1 MIYYFSRKVDIMI
14 IYHGSKDIIEK
25 PEFGKGNTKND
36 YGLGFYCTENLE
48 LAKEWACANNET
60 NGYANQY
67 EIDLSDYKVLD
78 LREEKYTILNWMA
91 LLLKFRTFDVTT
103 PISAQA
109 KEYIIEN
116 FYIDVAEYDVIIGYR
131 ADDSYFSFAKDFIN
145 NTISVEQLA
154 EAMRLGEL
162 GIQIVLKSKKA
173 FDTVKYIRYE
183 SAECKEYYVKRVRR
197 DKKAR
202 ETYFNGYRQQ
212 FVSDGLFVMDIIRK
226 GLKNG
231 DQIL

>member
-1 MIYYFSRKVDIMI
+1 MV

-25 PEFGKGNTKND
+25 PEFGKGSKKND
-36 YGLGFYCTENLE
+36 YGLGFYCTENVE
-48 LAKEWACANNET
+48 LAKEWACSNNET

-67 EIDLSDYKVLD
+67 EIDLSAYKVLD
-78 LREEKYTILNWMA
+78 LREEKYSILNWMA
-91 LLLKFRTFDVTT
+91 LLLMFRTFDVNT

-109 KEYIIEN
+109 KEYILEN
-116 FYIDVAEYDVIIGYR
+116 FYVNVEEYDVIIGYR

-162 GIQIVLKSKKA
+162 GIQIVLKSKRA
-173 FDTVKYIRYE
+173 FDTVKYISYE
-183 SAECKEYYVKRVRR
+183 LAECKEYYVKRVSR

-202 ETYFNGYRQQ
+202 ETYLSGHRQNL
-212 FVSDGLFVMDIIRK
+212 VYDGLFVMDIIRK

-231 DQIL
+231 DKIL

>member
-1 MIYYFSRKVDIMI
+1 MI

-25 PEFGKGNTKND
+25 PEFGKGNERND
-36 YGLGFYCTENLE
+36 YGLGFYCTENVE
-48 LAKEWACANNET
+48 LAKEWACSDNET

-67 EIDLSDYKVLD
+67 EIDLCDYKVLD
-78 LREEKYTILNWMA
+78 LRDEKYSILNWMA
-91 LLLKFRTFDVTT
+91 LLLKFRTFDVNS

-116 FYIDVAEYDVIIGYR
+116 FYVDVEEYDVIIGYR

-173 FDTVKYIRYE
+173 FDMVKLLSYE
-183 SAECKEYYVKRVRR
+183 LAECKEYYVKRVSR

-202 ETYFNGYRQQ
+202 ETYLNVHRQNLA
-212 FVSDGLFVMDIIRK
+212 S
-226 GLKNG
+226 
-231 DQIL
+231 

>member
-1 MIYYFSRKVDIMI
+1 MI

-25 PEFGKGNTKND
+25 PEFGKGNERND
-36 YGLGFYCTENLE
+36 YGLGFYCTENVE
-48 LAKEWACANNET
+48 LAKEWACSNNET

-67 EIDLSDYKVLD
+67 EIDLCDYKVLD
-78 LREEKYTILNWMA
+78 LRDEKYSILNWMA
-91 LLLKFRTFDVTT
+91 LLLKFRTFDVNT

-109 KEYIIEN
+109 KEYILEN
-116 FYIDVAEYDVIIGYR
+116 FYVDVEEYDVIIGYR

-173 FDTVKYIRYE
+173 FDTVKFLSYE
-183 SAECKEYYVKRVRR
+183 LAECKEYYVKRVSR

-202 ETYFNGYRQQ
+202 ETYLSGHRQN
-212 FVSDGLFVMDIIRK
+212 VISDGLFVMDIIRK
-226 GLKNG
+226 GG
-231 DQIL
+231 

>member
-1 MIYYFSRKVDIMI
+1 MI

-25 PEFGKGNTKND
+25 PEFGKGNKKND
-36 YGLGFYCTENLE
+36 YGLGFYCTENVE
-48 LAKEWACANNET
+48 LAKEWACSNNET

-78 LREEKYTILNWMA
+78 LREEKYSILNWMA
-91 LLLKFRTFDVTT
+91 LLLKFRTFDVNT

-109 KEYIIEN
+109 KEYILEN
-116 FYIDVAEYDVIIGYR
+116 FYVDVEEYDVIIGYR

-173 FDTVKYIRYE
+173 FDTVKYKSYE
-183 SAECKEYYVKRVRR
+183 LAECKEYYVKRVSR

-202 ETYFNGYRQQ
+202 ETYLSGYRQDL
-212 FVSDGLFVMDIIRK
+212 VSDGLFVMDIIRK

-231 DQIL
+231 DKIL

>member
-1 MIYYFSRKVDIMI
+1 MI
-14 IYHGSKDIIEK
+14 IYHGSKDIIER
-25 PEFGKGNTKND
+25 PEFGKGNRKND
-36 YGLGFYCTENLE
+36 YGLGFYCTENVE
-48 LAKEWACANNET
+48 LAKEWACSNNET

-67 EIDLSDYKVLD
+67 EIDLSSYKVLD
-78 LREEKYTILNWMA
+78 LREEKYSILNWMA
-91 LLLKFRTFDVTT
+91 LLLKFRTFDVNT
-103 PISAQA
+103 PISVQA
-109 KEYIIEN
+109 KEYILEN
-116 FYIDVAEYDVIIGYR
+116 FYVDVEEYDVIIGYR

-173 FDTVKYIRYE
+173 FDTVKYISYE
-183 SAECKEYYVKRVRR
+183 LAECKEYYVKRVSR

-202 ETYFNGYRQQ
+202 ETYLSGYRQNL
-212 FVSDGLFVMDIIRK
+212 VTDGSFVMDIIRK

-231 DQIL
+231 DKIL

>member
-1 MIYYFSRKVDIMI
+1 MI

-25 PEFGKGNTKND
+25 PEFGKGNKKND
-36 YGLGFYCTENLE
+36 YGLGFYCTENVE
-48 LAKEWACANNET
+48 LAKEWACSNNET

-67 EIDLSDYKVLD
+67 EIDLSAYKVLD
-78 LREEKYTILNWMA
+78 LREEKYSILNWMA
-91 LLLKFRTFDVTT
+91 LLLKFRTFDVNT

-109 KEYIIEN
+109 KEYILEN
-116 FYIDVAEYDVIIGYR
+116 FYVNVEEYDVIIGYR

-173 FDTVKYIRYE
+173 FDAVKYKSYE
-183 SAECKEYYVKRVRR
+183 LAECKEYYVKRVSR

-202 ETYFNGYRQQ
+202 ETYLSGYRQEL
-212 FVSDGLFVMDIIRK
+212 VSDGLFVMDIIRK

-231 DQIL
+231 DKIL

>member
-1 MIYYFSRKVDIMI
+1 MVKYMI

-25 PEFGKGNTKND
+25 PEFGKGNKKND
-36 YGLGFYCTENLE
+36 YGLGFYCTESVE
-48 LAKEWACANNET
+48 LAKEWACSNNET

-67 EIDLSDYKVLD
+67 EIDLSAYKVLD
-78 LREEKYTILNWMA
+78 LREEKYSILNWMA
-91 LLLKFRTFDVTT
+91 LLLKFRTFDVNT

-109 KEYIIEN
+109 REYILEN
-116 FYIDVAEYDVIIGYR
+116 FYVDVEEYDVIIGYR

-173 FDTVKYIRYE
+173 FNAVKYISYE
-183 SAECKEYYVKRVRR
+183 LAECKEYYVKRVSR

-202 ETYFNGYRQQ
+202 ETYLSGHRQNL
-212 FVSDGLFVMDIIRK
+212 VSDGLFVMDIIRK

-231 DQIL
+231 DKIL

>member
-1 MIYYFSRKVDIMI
+1 MI

-25 PEFGKGNTKND
+25 PEFGKGNQKND
-36 YGLGFYCTENLE
+36 YGLGFYCTENIE
-48 LAKEWACANNET
+48 LAKEWACSNNET

-67 EIDLSDYKVLD
+67 EIDLSGYKVLD
-78 LREEKYTILNWMA
+78 LREEKYSILNWMA
-91 LLLKFRTFDVTT
+91 LLLKFRTFDVNT

-109 KEYIIEN
+109 KEYILEN
-116 FYIDVAEYDVIIGYR
+116 FYVDVEEYDVIIGYR

-173 FDTVKYIRYE
+173 FDTVKYVSYE
-183 SAECKEYYVKRVRR
+183 LAECKEYYVKRVSR

-202 ETYFNGYRQQ
+202 ETYLSGHRQNL
-212 FVSDGLFVMDIIRK
+212 VSDGLFVMDIIRK
-226 GLKNG
+226 GVKNG
-231 DQIL
+231 DKIL

>member
-1 MIYYFSRKVDIMI
+1 MI

-25 PEFGKGNTKND
+25 PEFGKGNKKND
-36 YGLGFYCTENLE
+36 YGLGFYCTENVE
-48 LAKEWACANNET
+48 LAKEWACSNNET

-67 EIDLSDYKVLD
+67 EIDLSAYKVLD
-78 LREEKYTILNWMA
+78 LREEKYSILNWMA
-91 LLLKFRTFDVTT
+91 LLLKFRTFDVNT

-109 KEYIIEN
+109 KEYILEN
-116 FYIDVAEYDVIIGYR
+116 FYVDVEEYDVIIGYR

-173 FDTVKYIRYE
+173 FDMVKYISYE
-183 SAECKEYYVKRVRR
+183 LAECKEYYVKRVSR

-202 ETYFNGYRQQ
+202 ETYLSGHRQNL
-212 FVSDGLFVMDIIRK
+212 VSDGLFVMDIIRK

-231 DQIL
+231 DKIL

>member
-1 MIYYFSRKVDIMI
+1 MI

-25 PEFGKGNTKND
+25 PEFGKGNQKND
-36 YGLGFYCTENLE
+36 YGLGFYCTENVE
-48 LAKEWACANNET
+48 LAKEWACSNNET

-78 LREEKYTILNWMA
+78 LREEKYSILNWMA
-91 LLLKFRTFDVTT
+91 LLLKFRTFDINT

-109 KEYIIEN
+109 KEYILKN
-116 FYIDVAEYDVIIGYR
+116 FYVDVEEYDVIIGYR

-154 EAMRLGEL
+154 EAMHLGEL

-173 FDTVKYIRYE
+173 FDTLKYKSYE
-183 SAECKEYYVKRVRR
+183 LAECKEYYVKRVSR

-202 ETYFNGYRQQ
+202 DTYLSGYRHKS
-212 FVSDGLFVMDIIRK
+212 VSDGLFVMDIIRK

-231 DQIL
+231 DKIL

>member
-1 MIYYFSRKVDIMI
+1 MI

-25 PEFGKGNTKND
+25 PVFGKGNKKND

-48 LAKEWACANNET
+48 LAKEWACSNNET

-67 EIDLSDYKVLD
+67 EIDLSPYKVLD
-78 LREEKYTILNWMA
+78 LREEKYSILNWMA
-91 LLLKFRTFDVTT
+91 ILLKFRTFDVNT

-109 KEYIIEN
+109 KEYILEN
-116 FYIDVAEYDVIIGYR
+116 FYVDVEDYDVIIGYR

-173 FDTVKYIRYE
+173 FDAVKYISYE
-183 SAECKEYYVKRVRR
+183 LAECKEYYVKRVSR

-202 ETYFNGYRQQ
+202 ETYLSGHRQN

-231 DQIL
+231 DKIL

>member
-1 MIYYFSRKVDIMI
+1 MI

-25 PEFGKGNTKND
+25 PEFGKGNQKND
-36 YGLGFYCTENLE
+36 YGLGFYCTENVE
-48 LAKEWACANNET
+48 LAKEWACSNNET

-67 EIDLSDYKVLD
+67 EIDLSNYKVLD
-78 LREEKYTILNWMA
+78 LREEKYSILNWMA
-91 LLLKFRTFDVTT
+91 LLLKFRTFDVNT

-109 KEYIIEN
+109 KEYILEN
-116 FYIDVAEYDVIIGYR
+116 FYVDVEEYDVIIGYR

-173 FDTVKYIRYE
+173 FDAVKYKSYE
-183 SAECKEYYVKRVRR
+183 LAECKEYYVKRVSR

-202 ETYFNGYRQQ
+202 ETYLSGYRQDL
-212 FVSDGLFVMDIIRK
+212 VSDGLFVMDIIRK

-231 DQIL
+231 DKIL

>member
-1 MIYYFSRKVDIMI
+1 MI

-25 PEFGKGNTKND
+25 PEFGKGNQKND
-36 YGLGFYCTENLE
+36 YGLGFYCTENVE
-48 LAKEWACANNET
+48 LAKEWACSNNET

-67 EIDLSDYKVLD
+67 DIDLSEYKVLD
-78 LREEKYTILNWMA
+78 LREKKYSILNWMA
-91 LLLKFRTFDVTT
+91 LLLKFRTFDVNT

-109 KEYIIEN
+109 KEYILEN
-116 FYIDVAEYDVIIGYR
+116 FYVDVEEYDVIIGYR

-162 GIQIVLKSKKA
+162 GIQIVLRSKKA
-173 FDTVKYIRYE
+173 FDTVKYISYE
-183 SAECKEYYVKRVRR
+183 LAECKEYYVKRVSR

-202 ETYFNGYRQQ
+202 ETYLSGHRQNL
-212 FVSDGLFVMDIIRK
+212 VSDGLFVMDIIRK

-231 DQIL
+231 DKVL

>member
-1 MIYYFSRKVDIMI
+1 MI

-25 PEFGKGNTKND
+25 PEFGKGNQKND
-36 YGLGFYCTENLE
+36 YGLGFYCTENVE
-48 LAKEWACANNET
+48 LAKEWACSNNET

-78 LREEKYTILNWMA
+78 LREEKYSILNWMA
-91 LLLKFRTFDVTT
+91 LLLKFRTFDVNT
-103 PISAQA
+103 PISVQA
-109 KEYIIEN
+109 KEYILEN
-116 FYIDVAEYDVIIGYR
+116 FYVDVEEYDVIIGYR

-173 FDTVKYIRYE
+173 FDMVKYISYE
-183 SAECKEYYVKRVRR
+183 LAESKEYYVKRVSR

-202 ETYFNGYRQQ
+202 ETYLSGHRQNL
-212 FVSDGLFVMDIIRK
+212 VTDGLFVMDIIRK

-231 DQIL
+231 DKIL

>member
-1 MIYYFSRKVDIMI
+1 MI

-25 PEFGKGNTKND
+25 PEFGKGNKKND
-36 YGLGFYCTENLE
+36 YGLGFYCTENVE
-48 LAKEWACANNET
+48 LAKEWACSNNET

-67 EIDLSDYKVLD
+67 EIDLSAYKVLD
-78 LREEKYTILNWMA
+78 LREEKYSILNWMA
-91 LLLKFRTFDVTT
+91 LLLKFRTFDVNT

-109 KEYIIEN
+109 KEYILEN
-116 FYIDVAEYDVIIGYR
+116 FYVNVEEYDVIIGYR

-154 EAMRLGEL
+154 VAMRLGEL
-162 GIQIVLKSKKA
+162 GIQIVLKSKRA
-173 FDTVKYIRYE
+173 FDTVKYISYE
-183 SAECKEYYVKRVRR
+183 LAECKEYYVKRVSR

-202 ETYFNGYRQQ
+202 ETYLSDHRQNL
-212 FVSDGLFVMDIIRK
+212 VYDGLFVMDIIRK

-231 DQIL
+231 DKIL

>member
-1 MIYYFSRKVDIMI
+1 MI

-25 PEFGKGNTKND
+25 PEFGKGNKKND
-36 YGLGFYCTENLE
+36 YGLGFYCTENVE
-48 LAKEWACANNET
+48 LAKEWACSNNET

-67 EIDLSDYKVLD
+67 EIDLSVYKVLD
-78 LREEKYTILNWMA
+78 LRDEKYSILNWMA
-91 LLLKFRTFDVTT
+91 LLLKFRTFDLNNL
-103 PISAQA
+103 ISVQA
-109 KEYIIEN
+109 KEYILEN
-116 FYIDVAEYDVIIGYR
+116 FYVDVEGYDVIIGYR

-173 FDTVKYIRYE
+173 FNTVKYISYE
-183 SAECKEYYVKRVRR
+183 LAECKEYYVKRVSR

-202 ETYFNGYRQQ
+202 ETYLSGYRQNL
-212 FVSDGLFVMDIIRK
+212 VSDGLFVMDIIRK

-231 DQIL
+231 DKIL

>member
-1 MIYYFSRKVDIMI
+1 MI

-25 PEFGKGNTKND
+25 PEFGKGNQKND
-36 YGLGFYCTENLE
+36 YGLGFYCTENVE
-48 LAKEWACANNET
+48 LAKEWACSNNET

-67 EIDLSDYKVLD
+67 DIDLSDYKVLD
-78 LREEKYTILNWMA
+78 LREKKYSILNWMA
-91 LLLKFRTFDVTT
+91 LLLKFRTFDVNT

-109 KEYIIEN
+109 KEYILEN
-116 FYIDVAEYDVIIGYR
+116 FYVEVEEYDVIIGYR

-173 FDTVKYIRYE
+173 FDTVKYKSYE
-183 SAECKEYYVKRVRR
+183 LAECKEYYVKRVSR

-202 ETYFNGYRQQ
+202 ETYLSGYRQNL
-212 FVSDGLFVMDIIRK
+212 VSDGLFVMDIIRK

-231 DQIL
+231 DKIL

>member
-1 MIYYFSRKVDIMI
+1 MI

-25 PEFGKGNTKND
+25 PEFGKGNKKND
-36 YGLGFYCTENLE
+36 YGLGFYCTENVE
-48 LAKEWACANNET
+48 LAKEWACSNNET

-67 EIDLSDYKVLD
+67 EIDLSAYKVLD
-78 LREEKYTILNWMA
+78 LREEKYSILNWMA
-91 LLLKFRTFDVTT
+91 ILLKFRTFDVNP

-109 KEYIIEN
+109 KEYILEN
-116 FYIDVAEYDVIIGYR
+116 FYVNVEEYDIIIGYR

-154 EAMRLGEL
+154 EAMRLGEE
-162 GIQIVLKSKKA
+162 GIQIVLKSKRA
-173 FDTVKYIRYE
+173 FDTVKYISYE
-183 SAECKEYYVKRVRR
+183 LAECKEYYVKRVSR

-202 ETYFNGYRQQ
+202 ETYLSGHRQNL
-212 FVSDGLFVMDIIRK
+212 VSDGLFVMDIIRK

-231 DQIL
+231 DKIL

>member
-1 MIYYFSRKVDIMI
+1 MI
-14 IYHGSKDIIEK
+14 IYHGSKDIIER
-25 PEFGKGNTKND
+25 PEFGKGNRKND
-36 YGLGFYCTENLE
+36 YGLGFYCTENVE
-48 LAKEWACANNET
+48 LAKEWACSNNET

-67 EIDLSDYKVLD
+67 EIDLSNYKVLD
-78 LREEKYTILNWMA
+78 LREEKYSILNWMA
-91 LLLKFRTFDVTT
+91 LLLKFRTFDVNN
-103 PISAQA
+103 PISVQA
-109 KEYIIEN
+109 KEYILEN
-116 FYIDVAEYDVIIGYR
+116 FYVDIEEYDVIIGYR

-173 FDTVKYIRYE
+173 FDTVKYISYE
-183 SAECKEYYVKRVRR
+183 LAESKEYYVKRVSR

-202 ETYFNGYRQQ
+202 ETYLSGHRQNL
-212 FVSDGLFVMDIIRK
+212 VTDGLFVMDIIRK

-231 DQIL
+231 DKIL

>member
-1 MIYYFSRKVDIMI
+1 MI

-25 PEFGKGNTKND
+25 PEFGKGNKKND
-36 YGLGFYCTENLE
+36 YGLGFYCTENVE
-48 LAKEWACANNET
+48 LAKEWACSNNET

-67 EIDLSDYKVLD
+67 EIDLSAYKVLD
-78 LREEKYTILNWMA
+78 LREEKYSILNWMA
-91 LLLKFRTFDVTT
+91 LLLKFRTFDGNT

-109 KEYIIEN
+109 KEYILEN
-116 FYIDVAEYDVIIGYR
+116 FYVDVEEYDVIIGYR

-154 EAMRLGEL
+154 EAMSLGEL

-173 FDTVKYIRYE
+173 FNTVKYVSYE
-183 SAECKEYYVKRVRR
+183 LAECKEYYVKRVSR

-202 ETYFNGYRQQ
+202 ETYLSGHRQNL
-212 FVSDGLFVMDIIRK
+212 VSDGLFVMDIIRK

-231 DQIL
+231 DKIL

>member
-1 MIYYFSRKVDIMI
+1 MI

-25 PEFGKGNTKND
+25 PEFGKGNQKND
-36 YGLGFYCTENLE
+36 YGLGFYCTENVE
-48 LAKEWACANNET
+48 LAKEWACSNNET

-78 LREEKYTILNWMA
+78 LREEKYSILNWMA
-91 LLLKFRTFDVTT
+91 LLLKFRTFDVNT

-109 KEYIIEN
+109 KEYILEN
-116 FYIDVAEYDVIIGYR
+116 FYVDVEEYDVIIGYR

-154 EAMRLGEL
+154 EAMRIGEL

-173 FDTVKYIRYE
+173 FDTVKYKSYE
-183 SAECKEYYVKRVRR
+183 LAECKEYYVKRVSR

-202 ETYFNGYRQQ
+202 ETYLSGYRQGL
-212 FVSDGLFVMDIIRK
+212 VSDGLFVMDIIRK

-231 DQIL
+231 DKIL

>member
-1 MIYYFSRKVDIMI
+1 MI

-25 PEFGKGNTKND
+25 PEFGKGNKKND
-36 YGLGFYCTENLE
+36 YGLGFYCTENVE
-48 LAKEWACANNET
+48 LAKEWACSNNET

-67 EIDLSDYKVLD
+67 EIDLSAYKVLD
-78 LREEKYTILNWMA
+78 LREEKYSILNWMA
-91 LLLKFRTFDVTT
+91 LLLKFRTFDVNT

-109 KEYIIEN
+109 KEYILEN
-116 FYIDVAEYDVIIGYR
+116 FYVNVEEYDVIIGYR
-131 ADDSYFSFAKDFIN
+131 ADDSYFSFSKDFIN

-162 GIQIVLKSKKA
+162 GIQIVLKSKRA
-173 FDTVKYIRYE
+173 FDTVKYISYE
-183 SAECKEYYVKRVRR
+183 LAECKEYYVKRVSR

-202 ETYFNGYRQQ
+202 ETYLSGHRQNS
-212 FVSDGLFVMDIIRK
+212 VADGLFVMDIIRK

-231 DQIL
+231 DKIL

>member
-1 MIYYFSRKVDIMI
+1 MI

-25 PEFGKGNTKND
+25 PEFGKGNKKND
-36 YGLGFYCTENLE
+36 YGLGFYCTENVE
-48 LAKEWACANNET
+48 LAKEWACSNNET

-78 LREEKYTILNWMA
+78 LRDEKYSILNWMA
-91 LLLKFRTFDVTT
+91 LLLKFRTFDVNT
-103 PISAQA
+103 PISSQA
-109 KEYIIEN
+109 KEYILEN
-116 FYIDVAEYDVIIGYR
+116 FYVDAEEYDVIIGYR

-173 FDTVKYIRYE
+173 FNAVKYISYE
-183 SAECKEYYVKRVRR
+183 LAECKEYYVKRVSR

-202 ETYFNGYRQQ
+202 ETYLSGHRQKL
-212 FVSDGLFVMDIIRK
+212 VSDGLFVMDIIRK

-231 DQIL
+231 DKIL